1 MMMFET
7 LEPARPEAKLFRTP
21 PEANKCP
28 PFLFQPLCVRLL
40 TQKNSNSGTT

>member
-21 PEANKCP
+21 PVQKPTNAP
-28 PFLFQPLCVRLL
+28 LFCFNRSAL
-40 TQKNSNSGTT
+40 GF